1 MRFLI
6 DTVVVAALLL
16 AAVPFVRAD
25 VPVFPTEPVPDVNPT
40 VVALDPPIQGYFTKE
55 VVYCGIPI
63 LAPPV
68 VSDDA
73 LVEAYKRVAMELKN
87 LPMIASNIADA
98 GGEVQLIGKDQM
110 TSDLPEFRDLKGK
123 PLAEYNGLT
132 IDQRTRGMGGL
143 HTSAA
148 EENLLQILPDRYH
161 GRDILVHEFGHCIR
175 NVGMPTNVQQM
186 FDAQYRASLAK
197 GLWVGSYA
205 GSNSNEWFSELTMW
219 YFGTH
224 GDLTMKGP
232 KPANGPEGL
241 KKYDPDAY
249 KLFDAFYSGR
259 IPISKVVPGS
269 RRRRRG
275 GFGQTSST
283 GANSSTSGATSTNP
297 GSSTTPGMT
306 STTPPAGATSTTTTA
321 PK

>member
-1 MRFLI
+1 MRFLFLE
-6 DTVVVAALLL
+6 VFAVAALLL
-16 AAVPFVRAD
+16 AALPSARAD
-25 VPVFPTEPVPDVNPT
+25 VKVFPTEPVPDVHPL
-40 VVALDPPIQGYFTKE
+40 VVQLDPPVAGYFTKE
-55 VVYCGIPI
+55 VVYNGIPI
-63 LAPPV
+63 MAPAV
-68 VSDDA
+68 VSDQA
-73 LVEAYKRVAMELKN
+73 LVEAYKRLAMELKN
-87 LPMIASNIADA
+87 LPMITSNIADA
-98 GGEVQLIGKDQM
+98 GGEVQLIGKDQV

-186 FDAQYRASLAK
+186 FDDQYRKSLAK

-224 GDLTMKGP
+224 GDMTMKGP
-232 KPANGPEGL
+232 KPADGPEGL

-259 IPISKVVPGS
+259 IPIAKVVPGS

-275 GFGQTSST
+275 GFGQTAGGNQNQGGSSAPGGAASTSSGTSST
-283 GANSSTSGATSTNP
+283 A
-297 GSSTTPGMT
+297 
-306 STTPPAGATSTTTTA
+306 PAATSTTTTA
-321 PK
+321 PATK

>member
-1 MRFLI
+1 MKFHFEF
-6 DTVVVAALLL
+6 VVVAALLL
-16 AAVPFVRAD
+16 AAASLVRAD
-25 VPVFPTEPVPDVNPT
+25 VRVFPTEPVPDVNPP
-40 VVALDPPIQGYFTKE
+40 VVQLDPPVQGYFTKE
-55 VVYCGIPI
+55 VVYNGIPI
-63 LAPPV
+63 MAPAV
-68 VSDDA
+68 VSDQA
-73 LVEAYKRVAMELKN
+73 LVEAYKRLAMELKN

-98 GGEVQLIGKDQM
+98 GGEVQLIGKNQV
-110 TSDLPEFRDLKGK
+110 TSDLPEFRELKGK

-186 FDAQYRASLAK
+186 FDDQYRKSLAK
-197 GLWVGSYA
+197 GLWAGSYA

-249 KLFDAFYSGR
+249 KLFDDFYSGR

-275 GFGQTSST
+275 GGFGQTSST
-283 GANSSTSGATSTNP
+283 SGTSA
-297 GSSTTPGMT
+297 TTPATTPT
-306 STTPPAGATSTTTTA
+306 STTAPAA
-321 PK
+321 K